1 MGTPKAPQSLPWTP
15 PGASESL
22 ENELLDVENLHFSTP
37 RLLKTQAKSLF
48 LLVRGLRKS
57 LFLAFKIA
65 YKSMFFQHAFGICD
79 FIIFYTTTHL
89 FGLQLGPQ
97 LGVKNPSCFLIF
109 VSWTEQTQWEPP
121 KAPQSLLWT
130 PWGPRENLENEPLEN
145 EILHFACPWPIENT
159 NKKQNTQAFAEPL
172 KTQAKNRTHKLLP
185 HPPPRF
191 WQKPKFY
198 HNFFKSCRFRTLFEH
213 SWGTLHCRQNIRIST
228 FSPESAIFV
237 FNLLLLRT
245 THLGA
250 SKAHSHNFFKSCR
263 FWTLF
268 ERSWETLPCRQKLR
282 IATFPRISNICIP
295 STASAHDASRSLHR
309 TQTKATSCCF
319 HIHLPWLALFTT
331 SMLGILRKR
340 SCKALYLRILV

>member
-22 ENELLDVENLHFSTP
+22 ENELLDIDNLQFCTP
-37 RLLKTQAKSLF
+37 KLLKTQAKSLF

-65 YKSMFFQHAFGICD
+65 YKSMFFQHVFAICD

-172 KTQAKNRTHKLLP
+172 KTQTKNRTHKLLP
-185 HPPPRF
+185 HPPPLLAKTQILSQF
-191 WQKPKFY
+191 LQILSLP
-198 HNFFKSCRFRTLFEH
+198 HTVRTLLGNSTLSTEH
-213 SWGTLHCRQNIRIST
+213 
-228 FSPESAIFV
+228 PD
-237 FNLLLLRT
+237 FNL
-245 THLGA
+245 
-250 SKAHSHNFFKSCR
+250 
-263 FWTLF
+263 
-268 ERSWETLPCRQKLR
+268 
-282 IATFPRISNICIP
+282 FPRICNTCIQ
-295 STASAHDASRSLHR
+295 STASAHDASRSLQSTQSQFLQILSLLNTVR
-309 TQTKATSCCF
+309 TLLGNSTLSTETPDCNLSQNQQYLYSIYCFCARRVSEPPQNTDKGNILLFSYPSSMTSAF
-319 HIHLPWLALFTT
+319 HNFNAGHT
-331 SMLGILRKR
+331 SKTFM
-340 SCKALYLRILV
+340 

>member
-1 MGTPKAPQSLPWTP
+1 MGTPKAPRSLPWTP

-22 ENELLDVENLHFSTP
+22 DNELLDIENLHFSTP

-172 KTQAKNRTHKLLP
+172 KTQTKNRTHKLLP
-185 HPPPRF
+185 PPPAF
-191 WQKPKFY
+191 DKNPDFITISSNPVASAHCSNTPGELY
-198 HNFFKSCRFRTLFEH
+198 IVDRTSGFQPFP
-213 SWGTLHCRQNIRIST
+213 QNLQYLYSIYCFCARRISEPPKHT
-228 FSPESAIFV
+228 VTISSNPVASEHCSNAPGKLYLVDRNSGLQPFPESAIFV
-237 FNLLLLRT
+237 FHLLLLRT
-245 THLGA
+245 TRLGA
-250 SKAHSHNFFKSCR
+250 STEH
-263 FWTLF
+263 
-268 ERSWETLPCRQKLR
+268 RQRQHL
-282 IATFPRISNICIP
+282 AVFISIF
-295 STASAHDASRSLHR
+295 HD
-309 TQTKATSCCF
+309 
-319 HIHLPWLALFTT
+319 
-331 SMLGILRKR
+331 
-340 SCKALYLRILV
+340 